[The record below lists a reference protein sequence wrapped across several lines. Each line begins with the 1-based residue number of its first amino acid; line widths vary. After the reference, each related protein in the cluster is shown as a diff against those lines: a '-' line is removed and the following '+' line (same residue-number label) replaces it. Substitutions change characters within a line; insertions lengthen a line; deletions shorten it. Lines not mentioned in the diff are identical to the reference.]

1 MEAPCNNSPLPTM
14 ITFLVWMS
22 VFLPTCIA
30 SSSTSSPTYST
41 PVATC
46 CPPGSFLAIEDW
58 QESRQLPN
66 GLWVDSKEEL
76 TSGRKKVGA
85 SSLLALDGNMNYA
98 VDDYRDYR
106 HNYISRVFC
115 VPDKNDLPP
124 IDGFAGSSY
133 PTPPYFAS
141 VEGKLRGTFGEVRNG
156 TKPLADNQ
164 ILRSTGILYIFQKK
178 PPETQIRPV
187 LQPSN

>member
-1 MEAPCNNSPLPTM
+1 MEAPCSNFWLPTM
-14 ITFLVWMS
+14 ISFLVWMS

-58 QESRQLPN
+58 QGSRQLPN

-85 SSLLALDGNMNYA
+85 SSLLALDRSMNIP
-98 VDDYRDYR
+98 VEDYGR

-178 PPETQIRPV
+178 PPETQIRLV

>member
-1 MEAPCNNSPLPTM
+1 MEAPCSNFWLPTM
-14 ITFLVWMS
+14 ISFLVWMS
-22 VFLPTCIA
+22 VFLPTCLA
-30 SSSTSSPTYST
+30 SSSTSSPTYSS

-58 QESRQLPN
+58 QGSRQLPN

-76 TSGRKKVGA
+76 ISERKKPFPPP
-85 SSLLALDGNMNYA
+85 LLAHAWDLKRAFEGYG
-98 VDDYRDYR
+98 R
-106 HNYISRVFC
+106 HNYISRMFC

-164 ILRSTGILYIFQKK
+164 ILRSTGILYVFKK
-178 PPETQIRPV
+178 KLMR
-187 LQPSN
+187 LK

>member
-1 MEAPCNNSPLPTM
+1 
-14 ITFLVWMS
+14 MS
-22 VFLPTCIA
+22 RWVDSL
-30 SSSTSSPTYST
+30 
-41 PVATC
+41 
-46 CPPGSFLAIEDW
+46 
-58 QESRQLPN
+58 
-66 GLWVDSKEEL
+66 GLWVDSVEEL

-85 SSLLALDGNMNYA
+85 SSLLALDRSMNIP
-98 VDDYRDYR
+98 VEDYGR

-164 ILRSTGILYIFQKK
+164 ILRSTGILYIFWENFQKNRSK
-178 PPETQIRPV
+178 LGFCPKEGGSDPIPTFSKSTKTQFALELPINVGILSQYGGGSPV
-187 LQPSN
+187 PTKKSPKMT